1 VSFARYQRR
10 VAGSIV
16 TPMALTG
23 RGVGLACTVWV
34 GVGVWVGAVVA
45 GVQDVTASTT
55 VNRGAR
61 YLKGK

>member
-1 VSFARYQRR
+1 
-10 VAGSIV
+10 
-16 TPMALTG
+16 MALTG
-23 RGVGLACTVWV
+23 RGVDIACTVWV